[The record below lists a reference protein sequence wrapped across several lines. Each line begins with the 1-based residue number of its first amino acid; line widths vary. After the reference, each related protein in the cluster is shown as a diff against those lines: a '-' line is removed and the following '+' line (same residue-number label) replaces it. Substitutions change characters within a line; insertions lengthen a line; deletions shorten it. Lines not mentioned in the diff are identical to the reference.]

1 MKIKKIGKI
10 GGGQDGAIWGDELFR
25 FDARGT
31 CTVYDLA
38 RLSGTDGE
46 LAPLARFTLD
56 RAEELT
62 PHSNAVAFGC
72 DFYEAGDRYP
82 LLYTNI
88 YNNYSA
94 AEDKMMGICLVYRIT
109 RTGDVFAS
117 RLVQCIAIG
126 FCEDASLWKVHSD
139 RHGVRPYGNFAVDR
153 DARAYWAFVMRDE
166 ALGTRY
172 FRFDLPSP
180 YDGEEDVRFGVRKV
194 TLRREDIRESFDG
207 QYCRFMQG
215 ATVCGGVLYSTEGFC
230 ADKVNRPAIRRREL
244 ATRREEYADI
254 MECGFAD
261 EPEFID
267 FYEGKCLYG
276 DIGGN
281 LYEVAFSPF

>member
-1 MKIKKIGKI
+1 MEIKKIGKI

-25 FDARGT
+25 FDARGN
-31 CTVYDLA
+31 CAVYDLA
-38 RLSGTDGE
+38 SLAGADADSE

-56 RAEELT
+56 RAEEIA
-62 PHSNAVAFGC
+62 PHSNAVTFGC
-72 DFYEAGDRYP
+72 DFYKEGDRYP

-94 AEDKMMGICLVYRIT
+94 AEDKMIGVCLIYRIT
-109 RTGDVFAS
+109 RTGDVFDS
-117 RLVQCIAIG
+117 ELVQCIEIG
-126 FCEDASLWKVHSD
+126 FCEDASLWKAHPD
-139 RHGVRPYGNFAVDR
+139 RHGVRPYGNFTVDR
-153 DARAYWAFVMRDE
+153 DERAYIAFVMRDE

-180 YDGEEDVRFGVRKV
+180 TDGEADTRFGVRKV

-207 QYCRFMQG
+207 PYCRFMQG
-215 ATVCGGVLYSTEGFC
+215 ATVCGGVLYSTEGFR
-230 ADKVNRPAIRRREL
+230 ADGVNRPAIRRIDL
-244 ATRREEYADI
+244 ATRREEYTDI
-254 MECGFAD
+254 MELGFID

-267 FYEGKCLYG
+267 FYNGRCLYG

-281 LYEVAFSPF
+281 LYEIAF